1 MSYLDILMNVSLLI
15 LMGFAIIALTFTM
28 ILFYR
33 DLRG

>member
-1 MSYLDILMNVSLLI
+1 MDIIFNVFLLI
-15 LMGFAIIALTFTM
+15 LMGFAIVALTFAT

>member
-1 MSYLDILMNVSLLI
+1 MDIIFNVFLLI
-15 LMGFAIIALTFTM
+15 LMGFAIVALTFTM